1 MNLMAGFLGFSA
13 FTVTC
18 LVIGLLGYWQA
29 DRLESYAKIYARRIK
44 RTSAKRRHR

>member
-1 MNLMAGFLGFSA
+1 MDLLAGFLGFSV

-29 DRLESYAKIYARRIK
+29 DWLESKAQIYTRRIK
-44 RTSAKRRHR
+44 RESAKRGLR